1 MDFENKQNLLFN
13 NLINNYTFL
22 FQQLESNKSQNHNK
36 NFYNIPNLFN
46 NFNNKKNT
54 IINLQKE
61 QNHNLLNKKTLREE
75 ENKVKENSKINNKK
89 KIFFIKKI
97 TDREKEEA
105 EEKKAKKYIYR
116 GSKYRGVSRNG
127 KTWQVLIMINRNKNY
142 IGNFKSEDDA
152 AKAYDEYAMKFHKN
166 KARLNFSHQG
176 FVKYVNKP

>member
-75 ENKVKENSKINNKK
+75 EKKVKESSKI
-89 KIFFIKKI
+89 
-97 TDREKEEA
+97 
-105 EEKKAKKYIYR
+105 
-116 GSKYRGVSRNG
+116 
-127 KTWQVLIMINRNKNY
+127 
-142 IGNFKSEDDA
+142 
-152 AKAYDEYAMKFHKN
+152 
-166 KARLNFSHQG
+166 
-176 FVKYVNKP
+176 